1 MPKKGKKGKKAAAE
15 EAARLEAEKAAADLE
30 AKRKFEEELKAREQ
44 ALLAREEAIAKREQD
59 AQALETDFRSKLEGW
74 DAEVTLRARSGIA
87 AAEAREAATER
98 RAKMR
103 EEEAAQREAVFREA
117 ETTMAVREVEVA
129 AREAAMGENVIGGV
143 AARLDAMLS
152 DQAISR
158 DQMTQ
163 RKKEIAK
170 EREAL
175 KLREQAWRDEV
186 LKMEVLT
193 QRLFRPFPN
202 FKFAS
207 TTSTRPHES
216 LRVSRESISSWH
228 RSRAGHARPEGARR
242 PRKGGERGAQAHAEG
257 LYP

>member
-1 MPKKGKKGKKAAAE
+1 M
-15 EAARLEAEKAAADLE
+15 
-30 AKRKFEEELKAREQ
+30 
-44 ALLAREEAIAKREQD
+44 
-59 AQALETDFRSKLEGW
+59 ETDFRSKLEGL

-175 KLREQAWRDEV
+175 RLREQAWRDEV
-186 LKMEVLT
+186 LKME
-193 QRLFRPFPN
+193 
-202 FKFAS
+202 A
-207 TTSTRPHES
+207 
-216 LRVSRESISSWH
+216 
-228 RSRAGHARPEGARR
+228 RSRRPVV
-242 PRKGGERGAQAHAEG
+242 
-257 LYP
+257 